1 MLFLYCVVRKVS
13 SFSKLSK
20 YDKISWIAK
29 NFLYENPIEV
39 INSFAGFWYENTEIQ
54 KQFDGFSENTLTN
67 FHLPF
72 GVAPNFI
79 INGKDFCVPMVTEE
93 SSVVAAVANAAK
105 YWSERGGISAKV
117 IDTRKVGQVHFFY
130 QGDNSKLKNFFN
142 RNKTELIQTL
152 SNLTSNMEAR
162 GGGLLAL
169 ELLDMTDLEPNY
181 FQFKAEFETCD
192 SMGANFINS
201 VLEKIGKEFR
211 DMVQSSSEFNSE
223 EKKLEINMCILSN
236 YTPNCLVEAS
246 VQCKIEDIGIVSGY
260 APQQFADK
268 FSKALRI
275 ANIDVYRATTHNKG
289 ILNGID
295 AIVIATGNDFRAVES
310 CIHTYASRDG
320 QYRSL
325 SQAWIE
331 DGYFNFR
338 LEFPIALGT
347 VGGLTKLHPLAKTS
361 LQLLGNPNAKELM
374 QIVAAVGL
382 MQNFAAV
389 RSLVT
394 VGIQLGHMKMHL
406 TNIVAELKATV
417 DEATAIENYFK
428 DRPISVSEVRNYLN
442 GLRTSISPKTI

>member
-1 MLFLYCVVRKVS
+1 MSKVS

-29 NFLYENPIEV
+29 NFLYENPMDV
-39 INSFAGFWYENTEIQ
+39 INNFAGFWYENVEIQ

-79 INGKDFCVPMVTEE
+79 INGKDYCMPMVTEE

-105 YWSERGGISAKV
+105 FWSERGGIVSHV
-117 IDTRKVGQVHFFY
+117 IDTKKVGQVHFFFKGEADLLT
-130 QGDNSKLKNFFN
+130 QFFQT
-142 RNKTELIQTL
+142 NKASLIL
-152 SNLTSNMEAR
+152 SLQDLTASMQNR
-162 GGGLLAL
+162 GGGLLSL
-169 ELLDMTDLEPNY
+169 ELIDMTHLEPY
-181 FQFKAEFETCD
+181 YYQFKAEFETCD

-201 VLEKIGKEFR
+201 ILERIGKNFR
-211 DMVQSSSEFNSE
+211 DAVQQSSYFDKDNNEI
-223 EKKLEINMCILSN
+223 EINMCILSN
-236 YTPNCLVEAS
+236 YTPDCLVEAS
-246 VQCKIEDIGIVSGY
+246 VSCKIEDLGIISGF
-260 APQQFADK
+260 APQHFADK
-268 FSKALRI
+268 FTKALRI
-275 ANIDVYRATTHNKG
+275 AEIDTYRATTHNKG

-325 SQAWIE
+325 SKAWI
-331 DGYFNFR
+331 DSNQTFHFT
-338 LEFPIALGT
+338 LKFPIALGT

-361 LQLLGNPNAKELM
+361 LQLLGDPSAKELM
-374 QIVAAVGL
+374 QIVASVGL

-389 RSLVT
+389 KSLVT

-406 TNIVAELKATV
+406 TNIVSELKATIE
-417 DEATAIENYFK
+417 EAKQIESYFDGK
-428 DRPISVSEVRNYLN
+428 TISVSEVRNYLN
-442 GLRTSISPKTI
+442 QLRSTIFPKTI